1 MRDYSFGNF
10 LHELRM
16 RTGLTQY
23 QLGALVGVSD
33 KAVSK
38 WENGSSK
45 PKSGILFNLS
55 EVLGISVDE
64 LMSCKYRSDERNNLK
79 GIFTMKNQ
87 LWNKADEAM
96 RNRYGNPVPIEI
108 ASRFYNEQA
117 QMQSTD

>member
-45 PKSGILFNLS
+45 PKSGILFKLS

-108 ASRFYNEQA
+108 ASRFYN
-117 QMQSTD
+117 